1 MRRCRN
7 SLPFLCRGVRAGFLA
22 FVNTVRLANLWQ
34 PHVNQEL
41 DTLIRAR
48 YPIIYIVSWEEE
60 RVERALKT
68 IADNRGKKL
77 YQWTVTQ
84 GMVLNPKNRNDQTTS
99 PLAALDYIMDSRD
112 PAIFLLKDFHPF
124 LNDVTLV
131 RRLRDLTVSLKDTY
145 KSIVMLSPQLK
156 LPTELEKE
164 VTVVEY
170 SLPSLDELAE
180 LLDGIIASMKGDT
193 RINSTLTTEEREQIL
208 KAAQGLTA
216 NEAENV
222 FAKSLVEKHGFD
234 VTWCCRRKS
243 RSSVSPASWNTIRRR
258 KRSPMSAGWTS
269 SRTGW
274 TSAPWPSP
282 KRRAPSGC
290 RTRKGILLLGVQGCG
305 KSLSAKAVA
314 SLWKLPLLRMDVG
327 KIFGGIVGQS
337 EENIRKAIRIAES
350 TAPNVVWIDELE
362 KGFAG
367 TQSSGISDGG
377 TTARVFGT
385 FITWLND
392 KTAPCFVVATA
403 NDVSSLPPELL
414 RKGRFDEIFFRG
426 SCPARTTGARSCRST
441 WRNGNGSRLD
451 FDLDAVAEATAGF
464 LRRRDRASRHF
475 RAVRRLFRQPG
486 HRHGVAAGR
495 GASVGAALG
504 DHVGAYRRAARLGAD
519 PRAAGVVD
527 RAGAGGVA
535 VRLFQRAGGSAR
547 LR

>member
-1 MRRCRN
+1 M
-7 SLPFLCRGVRAGFLA
+7 A
-22 FVNTVRLANLWQ
+22 TK
-34 PHVNQEL
+34 VNQEL

-60 RVERALKT
+60 RVERALKA
-68 IADNRGKKL
+68 IADDRGKKL

-170 SLPSLDELAE
+170 SLPSLDDLAE

-222 FAKSLVEKHGFD
+222 FAKSLVEKRGFD
-234 VTWCCRRKS
+234 VDVVLSEKEQIVRKS
-243 RSSVSPASWNTIRRR
+243 GMLEYYPATEAFANVGGMDELKDWMD
-258 KRSPMSAGWTS
+258 KRTVAFTEK
-269 SRTGW
+269 
-274 TSAPWPSP
+274 A
-282 KRRAPSGC
+282 RAFGLPNP
-290 RTRKGILLLGVQGCG
+290 KGILLLGVQGCG

-337 EENIRKAIRIAES
+337 EENMRKAIRIAES

-377 TTARVFGT
+377 TTSRVFGT

-414 RKGRFDEIFFRG
+414 RKGRFDEIFFVDLPSKEDR
-426 SCPARTTGARSCRST
+426 REIVQIHLEK
-441 WRNGNGSRLD
+441 RNREPSK
-451 FDLDAVAEATAGF
+451 FDLDAIAEATAGF
-464 LRRRDRASRHF
+464 SGAEIEQAVISALYDAFSDNRDIDTASLLEEAHRSVPLSVTMSERIAVLRDWARTRAR
-475 RAVRRLFRQPG
+475 P
-486 HRHGVAAGR
+486 
-495 GASVGAALG
+495 ASSTAPEPVESPFDYFNDPVDALG
-504 DHVGAYRRAARLGAD
+504 QMIQQTDVPAD
-519 PRAAGVVD
+519 
-527 RAGAGGVA
+527 A
-535 VRLFQRAGGSAR
+535 V
-547 LR
+547 